1 MSEGLQFRI
10 PALPEHLRDLR
21 RGVREGVEAMG
32 ATAAVCERAVLV
44 LDELVSNAIEHGLEY
59 RTTGGELFVEVKWTA
74 GNLWM
79 EFVDPD
85 VPGPLVAEL
94 RRAIERWSE
103 NPPPLSNERGRGL
116 FLIATYFDE
125 LIVEA
130 ARGGGLQVRGRISAN
145 SPT

>member
-32 ATAAVCERAVLV
+32 ATEAVCERAVLV
-44 LDELVSNAIEHGLEY
+44 LDELVSNAIEHGLDY
-59 RTTGGELFVEVKWTA
+59 RTTGGELFVQVNWTA

-79 EFVDPD
+79 DFVDPD
-85 VPGPLVAEL
+85 VPGPLVEEL

-103 NPPPLSNERGRGL
+103 SPPPLSNERGRGL

-125 LIVEA
+125 LIVEP

>member
-32 ATAAVCERAVLV
+32 VTDAVCERAVLV
-44 LDELVSNAIEHGLEY
+44 LDELVSNAIEHGLDY
-59 RTTGGELFVEVKWTA
+59 RTTGGELFVQVNLTA

-85 VPGPLVAEL
+85 VPAPMVAEL
-94 RRAIERWSE
+94 RRAFERWSE

-125 LIVEA
+125 LIVQPA
-130 ARGGGLQVRGRISAN
+130 PGGGLQVRGRISAN